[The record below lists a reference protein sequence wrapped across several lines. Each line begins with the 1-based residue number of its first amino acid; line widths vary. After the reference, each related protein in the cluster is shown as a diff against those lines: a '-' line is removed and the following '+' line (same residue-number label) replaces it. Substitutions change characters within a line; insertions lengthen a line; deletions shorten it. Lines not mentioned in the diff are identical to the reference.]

1 MIPQFTSEGFLPPG
15 RHQADWREFFNRY
28 VTNDRRVKLADSM
41 QQFMNLLGFANCSE
55 VRIGGSYV
63 TSKATPGDFDGVWMV
78 AGADRD
84 KVPMELD
91 YSIAAQP
98 EIFGGSIVP
107 EDHQYTDIGMMIAA
121 IETSKKNEPV
131 GIVCL
136 DPRQVPLAKPWDR
149 YKRFFA
155 QA

>member
-1 MIPQFTSEGFLPPG
+1 MIPEFTEEGFLPPG
-15 RHQADWREFFNRY
+15 HHNAGWEEFIDRY
-28 VTNDRRVKLADSM
+28 VTNDRRRALAQSL
-41 QQFMNLLGFANCSE
+41 QQFLNLLGFANCSE

-63 TSKATPGDFDGVWMV
+63 TSKVTPGDFDGVWMV

-98 EIFGGSIVP
+98 EIFGGCIVP
-107 EDHQYTDIGMMIAA
+107 DEHQYTDIGMMVAA
-121 IETSKKNEPV
+121 IETNKKNEPV

-136 DPRQVPLAKPWDR
+136 DPRQVPLAEPWER

-155 QA
+155 AA